1 MLSRA
6 KLPLRYRRLPLVP
19 QCKGVIHAIRHRRL
33 SAQATWWFG
42 QFYDGRLNQYE
53 LTGAWRPSS
62 LVIVELSGEHD
73 VARMPEGGFTQTL
86 TGTRVRLNVSP
97 DLQLTSFV
105 QYDTE
110 SESFGTNTR
119 LRWTFT
125 PLGEFF
131 VVYNHNLRTRDP
143 LPLRRELV
151 FASNQLLVKAQY
163 AFRY

>member
-143 LPLRRELV
+143 LTLRRELV